1 MLKSLVCFLLFLM
14 TIFSWSQERTLPPDI
29 RQHNLTQ
36 FNANLFNASYATD
49 WNNPNSFSIWTRWQW
64 QTVDGDPTSIF
75 ANYTHQLN
83 QRSALGIGFLQ
94 HNTGTFVDIGANINY
109 AYTFLFDDNI
119 KLTVGANLFGFQQ
132 KLADDRFVP
141 DPDIDLPQLENTN
154 EFIILFS
161 PGVILQVNQFNLGL
175 AVENAL
181 DFNFSE
187 SGGSEDLR
195 ILTGTLSNDFPVT
208 IFSGEGNSF
217 IRPIVYVRAIPNEDT
232 QFGINGLFST
242 SKFWVQGGYNSFYGV
257 SGGLGATFAKQF
269 SIGGLLEFGTD
280 TSLSDEDPTFE
291 LIASYHFGKTDS
303 RKKVIG
309 FDVEKDDAL
318 ALERIKA
325 EDEKQRRKELEEK
338 TAIEQE
344 RLKKEQTADTKKE
357 QELLTKQQ
365 FEKDSIAKVQLA
377 VLKLQEEQ
385 KRRDSIAELQEAQN
399 VQVRPNEKYEE
410 VANAEGLEPG
420 FYLIANVFGTKKYY
434 ENFMLTLRKKG
445 LDPKSFYR
453 SQNKYN
459 YVYLER
465 YNSMNEARNARDSKF
480 FGKYPDKI
488 WIFRVRGK

>member
-1 MLKSLVCFLLFLM
+1 MLKSLVCFLLFFI
-14 TIFSWSQERTLPPDI
+14 TTFIWSQDRTLPSDL

-36 FNANLFNASYATD
+36 FNANLLNASYGTD
-49 WNNPNSFSIWTRWQW
+49 WNNPNSFSVWTRWQW

-83 QRSALGIGFLQ
+83 QKSVLGIGFLQ
-94 HNTGTFVDIGANINY
+94 HNTGTFLDTGANVNY
-109 AYTFLFDDNI
+109 AYTFLLEDNI
-119 KLTVGANLFGFQQ
+119 KLIVGANLFGFQE

-154 EFIILFS
+154 QFMILFS
-161 PGVILQVNQFNLGL
+161 PGVRLQVNQFNLGL
-175 AVENAL
+175 ALENAL

-187 SGGSEDLR
+187 NGRGEDLR

-208 IFSGEGNSF
+208 IFSGEDSSF
-217 IRPIVYVRAIPNEDT
+217 VRPIVYVRLIPNEDT

-242 SKFWVQGGYNSFYGV
+242 SKFWAQAGYNSFYGV

-291 LIASYHFGKTDS
+291 LIASYHFGKTGN
-303 RKKVIG
+303 RKKIIG

-318 ALERIKA
+318 ALERIKV
-325 EDEKQRRKELEEK
+325 EEEKEKLKRLEEK
-338 TAIEQE
+338 ATAEQE
-344 RLKKEQTADTKKE
+344 RLKKEQIQGAKKE
-357 QELLTKQQ
+357 EELLIKQQ
-365 FEKDSIAKVQLA
+365 LEKDSIAKAQLA
-377 VLKLQEEQ
+377 ALNLQEEQ

-420 FYLIANVFGTKKYY
+420 FYLIANVFGTKRYY
-434 ENFMLTLRKKG
+434 ENFMLTLKKKG

-465 YNSMNEARNARDSKF
+465 YNNMNEARKARDSKF
-480 FGKYPDKI
+480 FGKYPDKT

>member
-1 MLKSLVCFLLFLM
+1 MLKSLVCSLLFFI
-14 TIFSWSQERTLPPDI
+14 TTFIWSQERTLPPDL

-36 FNANLFNASYATD
+36 FNANLLNASYGVD
-49 WNNPNSFSIWTRWQW
+49 WNNPNSFSVWTRWQW
-64 QTVDGDPTSIF
+64 QTIDGDPTSIF

-83 QRSALGIGFLQ
+83 QESVLGIGFLQ
-94 HNTGTFVDIGANINY
+94 HNTGTFLNTGANVNY
-109 AYTFLFDDNI
+109 AYTFLLQDNV
-119 KLTVGANLFGFQQ
+119 KLIVGANLFGFQE

-141 DPDIDLPQLENTN
+141 NPDIDLPQLENTN
-154 EFIILFS
+154 QFMILFS
-161 PGVILQVNQFNLGL
+161 PGVRLQVNRFNLGL

-187 SGGSEDLR
+187 NGREEDLR

-208 IFSGEGNSF
+208 IFSDEEGSF
-217 IRPIVYVRAIPNEDT
+217 IRPIVYVRTIPNEDT

-291 LIASYHFGKTDS
+291 LIASYHFGKTDN

-309 FDVEKDDAL
+309 FDVEKDDVL

-325 EDEKQRRKELEEK
+325 EDEKRKLKELEEK
-338 TAIEQE
+338 TAAEQD
-344 RLKKEQTADTKKE
+344 RLKEEQIEDAKKE
-357 QELLTKQQ
+357 EELLIKQQ
-365 FEKDSIAKVQLA
+365 IEKDSIAKAQLA
-377 VLKLQEEQ
+377 ALKLQEEQ
-385 KRRDSIAELQEAQN
+385 KRLDSITKLREQQN
-399 VQVRPNEKYEE
+399 VEVRPNEKYEE

-420 FYLIANVFGTKKYY
+420 FYLIANVFGTKKYF
-434 ENFMLTLRKKG
+434 ENFMLALKKKG
-445 LDPKSFYR
+445 LNPKSFFR

-465 YNSMNEARNARDSKF
+465 YNSMNEARKARDSKF
-480 FGKYPDKI
+480 FGKYPDKT

>member
-1 MLKSLVCFLLFLM
+1 MLKSLVCFLMLLIATFG
-14 TIFSWSQERTLPPDI
+14 WSQERTLPPDI

-36 FNANLFNASYATD
+36 FNANLLNASYGTD
-49 WNNPNSFSIWTRWQW
+49 WNNPNSFSVWTRWQW

-75 ANYTHQLN
+75 ANFTHQLN
-83 QRSALGIGFLQ
+83 QESVIGIGFLQ
-94 HNTGTFVDIGANINY
+94 HNTGTFLDIGANINY
-109 AYTFLFDDNI
+109 AYTFLLEDDI
-119 KLTVGANLFGFQQ
+119 KLIVGANLFGFQQ
-132 KLADDRFVP
+132 KLADNRFVP
-141 DPDIDLPQLENTN
+141 DPDIDLPQLDNTN

-161 PGVILQVNQFNLGL
+161 PGVRLQVNQFNLGL

-187 SGGSEDLR
+187 SGRSEDLR

-208 IFSGEGNSF
+208 IFPGEGNSF
-217 IRPIVYVRAIPNEDT
+217 VRPIVYVRAIPNEDT

-291 LIASYHFGKTDS
+291 LIASYHFGKTDN
-303 RKKVIG
+303 RKKIIG
-309 FDVEKDDAL
+309 FDIEKDDAL
-318 ALERIKA
+318 ALERIKLE
-325 EDEKQRRKELEEK
+325 EDVQKRKELEEK
-338 TAIEQE
+338 SVVEEELKEEKIIE
-344 RLKKEQTADTKKE
+344 AKKE
-357 QELLTKQQ
+357 QEFLAKQQ

-377 VLKLQEEQ
+377 ALKVQEEQ
-385 KRRDSIAELQEAQN
+385 KRRDSIAKLQEEKN

-420 FYLIANVFGTKKYY
+420 FYLIANVFGTKRYY